1 MKKKLGRKP
10 EKVLYELEDLW
21 KMADEAGKPTR
32 VMSFEEMN
40 YMKAKGA
47 IADGAKTIIT
57 FDGKFART
65 AKVKR
70 LK

>member
-1 MKKKLGRKP
+1 VKKRRGHIQ
-10 EKVLYELEDLW
+10 EEVLYELEDLW
-21 KMADEAGKPTR
+21 KMADEAGRPAR

-40 YMKAKGA
+40 SMKAQGA
-47 IADGAKTIIT
+47 IANGAKEIIT

>member
-1 MKKKLGRKP
+1 MKKRRDRIP
-10 EKVLYELEDLW
+10 QKVLYELEDLW

-32 VMSFEEMN
+32 VMSFKEMN
-40 YMKAKGA
+40 YMKGQGA
-47 IADGAKTIIT
+47 IANGAKEIIT
-57 FDGKFART
+57 FDDKFART